1 MGCNSVGKIILRKRS
16 LPIIYQVLDANVNG
30 HVHNHG
36 FTVLVGLQRP
46 ASKGT
51 IRLESG
57 NPFRYPLIDPKYLQ
71 EDVDVENLLH
81 GKL

>member
-1 MGCNSVGKIILRKRS
+1 ME
-16 LPIIYQVLDANVNG
+16 AFFNG

-46 ASKGT
+46 ASKGI

-57 NPFRYPLIDPKYLQ
+57 NPFHYPLIDPKYLH
-71 EDVDVENLLH
+71 EDVDVENLLY
-81 GKL
+81 G